1 MKRVLVMLAAV
12 SAAAVA
18 EARHVRATV
27 TLETGWNGIYLEA
40 TPDEPDPAKFF
51 AGAGVVSVGCYLPD
65 AYEPSAQFR
74 SDGKKIL
81 QKPVSYVVWRAD
93 DPESVLQGLVGG
105 CAYVVYSTNTSPV
118 TLTYTGVPCAA
129 RMVWRNTV
137 SGERPVLNL
146 CGATLREGAAGVTA
160 AQYFGEGPFGNGA
173 AYYIYG
179 ANPNAMESPLP
190 LSALPANL
198 RALAPGRAYALTG
211 TAAASW
217 GGVIDFPSG
226 DALEIPLSSNQAILR
241 FRNAGKAKR
250 TFRLTAVRSA
260 LAEERF
266 PALLRALPRTALV
279 AELAYAS
286 VEAGVGWE
294 VELEADAVAEVALAV
309 DRAKM
314 DSSVTSAA
322 VIDIEDLGGSEMRA
336 RVPLTVSWEDE
347 AKVLARLTAAAPDA
361 ETSPD
366 AESAP
371 EGESAQ
377 APQPAADAPYDDFN
391 AGKIPADDFKA
402 GLWGG
407 VLQLDSVSQLDKP
420 DEVVPAAG
428 RMQVN
433 LLIFAKK
440 DGASPLL
447 LQRIATGTD
456 PNGTVRLYKELSDVP
471 AGSVGRRL
479 STVMMSVDNRQAS
492 ASQQSVF
499 GKNVVFEWTVSK
511 DARDN
516 PFRHAWHPDHDGLL
530 PDFKTKAPDGDVIKN
545 YEMPVKP
552 ELWSVWNRLELTWD
566 EPAAFDPDGIV
577 CGKATWTVGG
587 LSATDLGKGNISSNI
602 VSTGAFALKR
612 LVRPVQVEK

>member
-1 MKRVLVMLAAV
+1 MKRVLVMLAAA
-12 SAAAVA
+12 SLAVAA
-18 EARHVRATV
+18 EARHVRAAV

-65 AYEPSAQFR
+65 AYEPSSQFR

-81 QKPVSYVVWRAD
+81 QKPVSYAVWRAD
-93 DPESVLQGLVGG
+93 DPDSVLQGLVGG

-118 TLTYTGVPCAA
+118 ALTYTGVPCAA
-129 RMVWRNTV
+129 HMVWRNTV

-160 AQYFGEGPFGNGA
+160 AQYFGEGPFGNGT

-190 LSALPANL
+190 LSALPASL

-211 TAAASW
+211 AAAASW

-250 TFRLTAVRSA
+250 AFRLTAVRSA
-260 LAEERF
+260 LSEERF
-266 PALLRALPRTALV
+266 PALLRALPRTSLD
-279 AELAYAS
+279 AELAYAD
-286 VEAGVGWE
+286 VEPGAGWE
-294 VELEADAVAEVALAV
+294 VEVEADAVAEVALAV
-309 DRAKM
+309 DRTKM
-314 DSSVTSAA
+314 DASVTSAA
-322 VIDIEDLGGSEMRA
+322 VIAIEDLGGSEMRA

-347 AKVLARLTAAAPDA
+347 SKAVARLTASAPTAAAAP
-361 ETSPD
+361 
-366 AESAP
+366 SAP
-371 EGESAQ
+371 TDE
-377 APQPAADAPYDDFN
+377 DDEL
-391 AGKIPADDFKA
+391 AADDFRA

-420 DEVVPAAG
+420 GEVVAAAG
-428 RMQVN
+428 QMRVN
-433 LLIFAKK
+433 ILLFAQK
-440 DGASPLL
+440 DGTSPVL

-456 PNGTVRLYKELSDVP
+456 SNGTVRLYKDLDKVP

-479 STVMMSVDNRQAS
+479 STVMMSVENPQVQAT
-492 ASQQSVF
+492 AKSVLGDMADF
-499 GKNVVFEWTVSK
+499 TWTVSK

-530 PDFKTKAPDGDVIKN
+530 PDFKTKAPDGDVLKN
-545 YEMPVKP
+545 YENPVKP
-552 ELWSVWNRLELTWD
+552 ELWSVWNRLVLTWD
-566 EPAAFDPDGIV
+566 GEAGFDPDGV
-577 CGKATWTVGG
+577 VGGTAVWTVGG
-587 LSATDLGKGNISSNI
+587 LSATDLGGNLISSNI
-602 VSTGAFALKR
+602 VSKGVFALKR
-612 LVRPVQVEK
+612 LVRAARIEK

>member
-12 SAAAVA
+12 SAAVAA
-18 EARHVRATV
+18 EAQHIRATV

-65 AYEPSAQFR
+65 AYEPSSQFR
-74 SDGKKIL
+74 PDGTKIL
-81 QKPVSYVVWRAD
+81 QKPVSYAVWRAD
-93 DPESVLQGLVGG
+93 DPDSVLQGLVGG
-105 CAYVVYSTNTSPV
+105 CSYLVYSTNTSPV

-137 SGERPVLNL
+137 SGERPVLNI
-146 CGATLREGAAGVTA
+146 CGATLREGAAGVSA
-160 AQYFGEGPFGNGA
+160 AQYFGEGPFGNGT

-190 LSALPANL
+190 LSALPTSL

-260 LAEERF
+260 LSEEQF
-266 PALLRALPRTALV
+266 PALLRALPRTALD
-279 AELAYAS
+279 AELAYAD
-286 VEAGVGWE
+286 VEAGAGWE

-309 DRAKM
+309 DRKKM

-336 RVPLTVSWEDE
+336 RVPLTVSWETE
-347 AKVLARLTAAAPDA
+347 AKTLARLTATAPTDPGD
-361 ETSPD
+361 EPD
-366 AESAP
+366 
-371 EGESAQ
+371 EGDELA
-377 APQPAADAPYDDFN
+377 
-391 AGKIPADDFKA
+391 ADDFRA

-420 DEVVPAAG
+420 DEVVAAAG
-428 RMQVN
+428 QMRVN
-433 LLIFAKK
+433 ILLFAEK
-440 DGASPLL
+440 GGSAPVL

-456 PNGTVRLYKELSDVP
+456 SNGTVRLYADLDKVP

-479 STVMMSVDNRQAS
+479 STVMMSVENPQVPAAS
-492 ASQQSVF
+492 GTF
-499 GKNVVFEWTVSK
+499 GGEVAFAWTVGK

-516 PFRHAWHPDHDGLL
+516 PFRHAWHPDHDGLQ
-530 PDFKTKAPDGDVIKN
+530 PDFKTPAPDGDDFKN
-545 YEMPVKP
+545 YEKPVKP
-552 ELWSVWNRLELTWD
+552 ELWSIRNSLKLTWD
-566 EPAAFDPDGIV
+566 KETGFDPDGVV
-577 CGKATWTVGG
+577 CGTAEWTVGG
-587 LSATDLGKGNISSNI
+587 LSATDVGGELSTGVISSNI
-602 VSTGAFALKR
+602 VSRGVFALKR
-612 LVRPVQVEK
+612 LVRAAKIEQ

>member
-1 MKRVLVMLAAV
+1 MKRVLVLLSVVSLAT
-12 SAAAVA
+12 VA
-18 EARHVRATV
+18 EAQHVRATV

-65 AYEPSAQFR
+65 AYEPSSQFR
-74 SDGKKIL
+74 SDGTKIL

-93 DPESVLQGLVGG
+93 DPDSVLRSLVGG
-105 CAYVVYSTNTSPV
+105 CAYVVYATNTSPV

-146 CGATLREGAAGVTA
+146 CGATLREGAAGVSA
-160 AQYFGEGPFGNGA
+160 AQYFGEGPFGNGT

-190 LSALPANL
+190 LSALPASL

-260 LAEERF
+260 LSEERF
-266 PALLRALPRTALV
+266 PALLRALPRTSLD
-279 AELAYAS
+279 AEPAYAD
-286 VEAGVGWE
+286 VEAGAGWE
-294 VELEADAVAEVALAV
+294 VEVEADAVAEVALAV
-309 DRAKM
+309 DRTKM

-347 AKVLARLTAAAPDA
+347 ARAFARLTAPAPSAATAPSEA
-361 ETSPD
+361 
-366 AESAP
+366 SAP
-371 EGESAQ
+371 SA
-377 APQPAADAPYDDFN
+377 PTDEDDEL
-391 AGKIPADDFKA
+391 AADDFRA

-407 VLQLDSVSQLDKP
+407 VLQLDSVSQLGKP

-428 RMQVN
+428 QMRVN
-433 LLIFAKK
+433 ILVFAQK
-440 DGASPLL
+440 DGKAPVL

-456 PNGTVRLYKELSDVP
+456 SNGTVRLYSDLDKVP

-479 STVMMSVDNRQAS
+479 STVMMSVENPQVTAT
-492 ASQQSVF
+492 AKSVLGVTADF
-499 GKNVVFEWTVSK
+499 TWTVGK

-530 PDFKTKAPDGDVIKN
+530 PDFKTEAPNGDDLRN
-545 YEMPVKP
+545 YENPVKP
-552 ELWSVWNRLELTWD
+552 ELWSVRNRLELTWD
-566 EPAAFDPDGIV
+566 DKAGFTPDGVV
-577 CGKATWTVGG
+577 CGTAQWTVGG
-587 LSATDLGKGNISSNI
+587 LSATDLGGDVISSNI
-602 VSTGAFALKR
+602 VSRGVFALKR
-612 LVRPVQVEK
+612 LVRAAKIEK

>member
-12 SAAAVA
+12 SAAVAA

-65 AYEPSAQFR
+65 AYEPSSQFR

-81 QKPVSYVVWRAD
+81 QKPVSYAVWRAD
-93 DPESVLQGLVGG
+93 DPDSVLQSLVGG
-105 CAYVVYSTNTSPV
+105 CSYVVYSTNTSPV

-129 RMVWRNTV
+129 HMVWRNTV

-160 AQYFGEGPFGNGA
+160 AQYFGEGPFGNGT

-190 LSALPANL
+190 LSALPASL

-250 TFRLTAVRSA
+250 TFRLMAVRSA
-260 LAEERF
+260 LPEERF
-266 PALLRALPRTALV
+266 PALLRALPRTALD
-279 AELAYAS
+279 AELAYAD
-286 VEAGVGWE
+286 VEAGAGWE
-294 VELEADAVAEVALAV
+294 VEVEADAVAEVALAV
-309 DRAKM
+309 DRTKM
-314 DSSVTSAA
+314 DASVTSAA

-347 AKVLARLTAAAPDA
+347 AKALARLTA
-361 ETSPD
+361 
-366 AESAP
+366 SAP
-371 EGESAQ
+371 TAASAPSAASAPREASAPGAPTDEGDELA
-377 APQPAADAPYDDFN
+377 
-391 AGKIPADDFKA
+391 ADDFKA

-420 DEVVPAAG
+420 DEVVAAAG
-428 RMQVN
+428 QMRVN
-433 LLIFAKK
+433 ILVFAGRE
-440 DGASPLL
+440 GASPVL

-456 PNGTVRLYKELSDVP
+456 SNGTVRLYKDLDKVP

-479 STVMMSVDNRQAS
+479 STVMMSVENPRVQA
-492 ASQQSVF
+492 ASGTF
-499 GKNVVFEWTVSK
+499 GSEVTFAWTVGK

-516 PFRHAWHPDHDGLL
+516 PFRHAWHPDHDGLQ
-530 PDFKTKAPDGDVIKN
+530 PDFKTPAPDGDDFTN
-545 YEMPVKP
+545 YEKPVKP
-552 ELWSVWNRLELTWD
+552 ELWSIRNSLKLTWD
-566 EPAAFDPDGIV
+566 KETGFDPDGVV
-577 CGKATWTVGG
+577 CGTAEWTVGG
-587 LSATDLGKGNISSNI
+587 LSATDVGGELSTGVISSNI
-602 VSTGAFALKR
+602 VSRGVFALKR
-612 LVRPVQVEK
+612 LVRAAKIEQ